1 MKMIDIQPLIDRAL
15 AEDMPAGDVT
25 TEAIVPPEQRGRAVL
40 LAKENG
46 ILAGI
51 DVFARVFKTLD
62 PATSIRR
69 KIRDGQAFNAG
80 QVLAEVSGRAEILL
94 KAERT
99 ALNFVQ
105 RMSGIAT
112 TTREYVAAVGGTG
125 SKILD
130 TRKTTPGLRDLE
142 KYAVRKGGGQNHRR
156 DLSAMVLVKD
166 NHLAVAGSVREAV
179 RAVRTAH
186 GRSFK
191 VEVEVTSLAQA
202 AEAVAA
208 GVDWIMLDNMS
219 PALMTKAVR
228 LIAGRAKVEASGN
241 VNLRTVRRTAETGVD
256 FISIGKLTHSIRSID
271 LSLEIETREKRRL
284 P

>member
-1 MKMIDIQPLIDRAL
+1 
-15 AEDMPAGDVT
+15 MPAGDVT
-25 TEAIVPPEQRGRAVL
+25 TEAIVPPERRGRAVL

-51 DVFARVFKTLD
+51 DIFARVFKTLD
-62 PATSIRR
+62 PATSIRLR
-69 KIRDGQAFNAG
+69 HRDGQAFVAG
-80 QVLAEVSGRAEILL
+80 RVLAEVSGRTEILL

-112 TTREYVAAVGGTG
+112 TTREYVEAVAGTG
-125 SKILD
+125 AKILD

-142 KYAVRKGGGQNHRR
+142 KYAVRMGGGQNHRR
-156 DLSAMVLVKD
+156 DLSSMVLVKD
-166 NHLAVAGSVREAV
+166 NHLAVAGSVLEAV

-186 GRSFK
+186 GRFFK
-191 VEVEVTSLAQA
+191 VEVEVTGLEQA
-202 AEAVAA
+202 AEAAAA

-219 PALMTKAVR
+219 PALMKKAVR

-241 VNLRTVRRTAETGVD
+241 VDLRTVRRTAETGVD
-256 FISIGKLTHSIRSID
+256 FVSIGKLTHSIRSID
-271 LSLEIETREKRRL
+271 LSLEIETGGKRRL

>member
-1 MKMIDIQPLIDRAL
+1 MKMMDLQPLIDRAL

-25 TEAIVPPEQRGRAVL
+25 TEAIVPPERRGRAVL
-40 LAKENG
+40 LAKEDG

-62 PATSIRR
+62 SATSIRL
-69 KIRDGQAFNAG
+69 KLRDGQAFVAG
-80 QVLAEVSGRAEILL
+80 QVLAEVSGRVEILL

-112 TTREYVAAVGGTG
+112 ATREYVEAVGGTAAR
-125 SKILD
+125 ILD

-156 DLSAMVLVKD
+156 DLSTMVLVKD

-179 RAVRTAH
+179 RAVRSAH
-186 GRSFK
+186 GRSFT

-208 GVDWIMLDNMS
+208 GADWIMLDNMS
-219 PALMTKAVR
+219 PALMKKAVR
-228 LIAGRAKVEASGN
+228 LIAGRAQVEASGN

-271 LSLEIETREKRRL
+271 LSLEIDTRGKRRL